1 MASPVRQI
9 LLNSYSRLKKNFFD
23 SSPADTAGGTFPFC
37 HPQSM
42 EYHLFFLRLPNR
54 GILMLG
60 FLIFLAVALPF
71 NQDPN
76 QLRDTFR
83 RVNPS
88 VVVVHA
94 LKKPRPGSNG
104 ESADISLG
112 SGVIVTADGKIL
124 TAAHVIQAADLV
136 EVEFLSGRR
145 APARIL
151 ASAPVADI
159 ALLQIQNIPDE
170 AVVARLADSDLN
182 QVGDQIFAIGAPYGA
197 THSLSVGYV
206 SARRSPDNI
215 FENLTALQV
224 FQLDLAIF
232 QGNSGGPVFNLDGQV
247 IGIVTHVLAAKEGSS
262 GPAFAVTSNVARKLM
277 LEERRIWLGVEAR
290 LISGPAAAVFNL
302 NQGAGLLVQSVAADS
317 LGARL
322 GLHEGSIE
330 ATISG
335 EPILLGGDII
345 LEMMGRT
352 ISPIPSSF
360 AEIQAMLNRLR
371 PGEKVSMKVL
381 RSGEVVELETTV
393 REN

>member
-1 MASPVRQI
+1 M
-9 LLNSYSRLKKNFFD
+9 L
-23 SSPADTAGGTFPFC
+23 
-37 HPQSM
+37 
-42 EYHLFFLRLPNR
+42 HLFL
-54 GILMLG
+54 
-60 FLIFLAVALPF
+60 FLAVVLPF

-104 ESADISLG
+104 ESADIRLG
-112 SGVIVTADGKIL
+112 SGVIVSSDGRIL

-159 ALLQIQNIPDE
+159 AMLQIQAIPDE
-170 AVVARLADSDLN
+170 AAVARLGDSEIN
-182 QVGDQIFAIGAPYGA
+182 QVGDRAFAIGAPYGA
-197 THSLSVGYV
+197 THSLSAGYI
-206 SARRSPDNI
+206 SARRNPDNV

-224 FQLDLAIF
+224 FQLDLAIY
-232 QGNSGGPVFNLDGQV
+232 QGNSGGPVFNLDGEV

-290 LISGPAAAVFNL
+290 LLSGPAAAVFNL
-302 NQGAGLLVQSVAADS
+302 NQGAGLLVQSVATDS

-330 ATISG
+330 ATIGG
-335 EPILLGGDII
+335 EPILLGGDVI

-352 ISPIPSSF
+352 ISPLPSAF
-360 AEIQAMLNRLR
+360 AEIQAMLNRLQ
-371 PGEKVSMKVL
+371 PGDKVHMKVL
-381 RSGEVVELETTV
+381 RSGEVVDLQTTV